1 MCVGVF
7 GCLSLEVLQ
16 TVDIVL
22 ILNNAG
28 AFPWPRDSSA
38 ITLEK
43 EESNIVETLYRFYLS
58 LGGMRGLAG
67 YRERET
73 KRVRGVNYILE
84 L

>member
-1 MCVGVF
+1 MCLGVLVF
-7 GCLSLEVLQ
+7 LSLELWQ
-16 TVDIVL
+16 TVDIVF

-28 AFPWPRDSSA
+28 DCPWPRDSTA

-58 LGGMRGLAG
+58 LGRMRGLAG